1 MPQSIIESVAR
12 EVERRA
18 PAAILELEE
27 KIQEAINVMLEEN
40 QGQDEPKPVVVSI
53 PIAVKWNIDEGSVE
67 ITTSVSV
74 KHRVKDSVKLA
85 DPSQP
90 DLLNGDGDPLP
101 EAVAKPLRK
110 LRSAIAKGGAT
121 VRAEAD
127 DVGGAN

>member
-74 KHRVKDSVKLA
+74 KHRVKDSVKLK
-85 DPSQP
+85 DPNQP
-90 DLLNGDGDPLP
+90 ELLDGDGDPLP

-110 LRSAIAKGGAT
+110 LRRLLNENSRKIVSAGGA
-121 VRAEAD
+121 E
-127 DVGGAN
+127 